1 VFGVPG
7 KMAVLRARGNDTS
20 AAANAAL
27 TRYSRAVAPRSPFDN
42 LTTSGHHL
50 VMKAVRVTELKS
62 HLSHHLREVRAGESL
77 TVYDRTTPV
86 ARLVPVD
93 RGDDLWLTRP
103 LTKAPPVGLVK
114 LPRARPIDIDVV
126 DMLLRDRQSRR

>member
-1 VFGVPG
+1 
-7 KMAVLRARGNDTS
+7 
-20 AAANAAL
+20 
-27 TRYSRAVAPRSPFDN
+27 
-42 LTTSGHHL
+42 
-50 VMKAVRVTELKS
+50 MKAVRVTELKS

-86 ARLVPVD
+86 ARLVPLD
-93 RGDDLWLTRP
+93 RGDDLWLTKP
-103 LTKAPPVGLVK
+103 LAKAPPVGLVK